1 MGNGMKGLKDWRVSI
16 AAILAIMV
24 LEGFAL
30 YQGIDNAL
38 LSIAVAAI
46 AGIAGY
52 AIPIR
57 KK

>member
-1 MGNGMKGLKDWRVSI
+1 MKLKDWRVSI
-16 AAILAIMV
+16 TAILAIMV